1 MHVAVLQ
8 DLPGPKVRTGPLAD
22 GAPSVLLA
30 NGAPFILTTDAV
42 SGTAAASA
50 SPMPDSP
57 RRGSGQAHLSRPTAR
72 SRCASNRSMGT
83 MSTRAS
89 KAAAH
94 CGDARDQLPRRNARA
109 RCGHRSRLSNI
120 SPSVSTPTS
129 TGSPSRSS
137 AAPPIFC
144 ACARSWT
151 NAANASDHGQDREAE
166 ALEDIDA
173 IVLAATASWSP
184 GGDLGVEILLEE
196 VR

>member
-1 MHVAVLQ
+1 MW
-8 DLPGPKVRTGPLAD
+8 PSSKIYGTKVRTGPLAD

-42 SGTAAASA
+42 SGTAARVGVSYAGLATTWKRAST
-50 SPMPDSP
+50 SIS
-57 RRGSGQAHLSRPTAR
+57 PTAR

-94 CGDARDQLPRRNARA
+94 CGRCKDQLPDGTLALDA
-109 RCGHRSRLSNI
+109 VTIATSNI

-137 AAPPIFC
+137 AAPPIFLRVR
-144 ACARSWT
+144 AFMDER
-151 NAANASDHGQDREAE
+151 GQTRPIMAKIEKHE

-173 IVLAATASWSP
+173 IVLAADGIMVAR
-184 GGDLGVEILLEE
+184 GDLGVEILLEE